1 MSRYPP
7 LGQKFYEKFK
17 TDLYPSDQVIINGKP
32 AGVPKRY
39 NLNYE
44 KEAPELYEE
53 IKEKRK
59 KKAQLR
65 KHDNT
70 PERLA
75 VKYQIRLQRIQSLKR
90 DQSNA

>member
-7 LGQKFYEKFK
+7 LGQQFYEKFK
-17 TDLYPSDQVIINGKP
+17 SDLYPSDQVIINGKP

-44 KEAPELYEE
+44 KEAPEHYEE
-53 IKEKRK
+53 IKDKRK
-59 KKAQLR
+59 KNALKR

-75 VKYQIRLQRIQSLKR
+75 VKHQIRIQRIQSLKR
-90 DQSNA
+90 DLTNV